1 MVIVVAETQQDR
13 LNSASLESIA
23 AARHLGAP
31 IAAIVP
37 GHKTAAVAETLSR
50 SSVSEVIRLEH
61 PLLEGCPADATIAA
75 LAALIDTMAPS
86 HVVCAHTYHAR
97 DYVPRLAARLDRALL
112 TDCIAIAVDSQA
124 TRYRRPLFQGKVV
137 ADVVLNG
144 PAPHF
149 VCVQVGAFRADG
161 IGSPTTPAPIRV
173 VSASLADGDVRQ
185 SVEPPFREAKQD
197 VDLSTAQRIVAAG
210 RGIKEEGQLAI
221 VRQLASLLGAEVAGS
236 RPLCDAGWLPL
247 DRQIGSSGQTVA
259 PQLYLALGI
268 SGAIQHIVGMKGS
281 KTIVAINK
289 DADAPIFEI
298 ADYGIVGDLFEV
310 VPALIAALETR

>member
-1 MVIVVAETQQDR
+1 MVIVVAESQQGR

-23 AARHLGAP
+23 AARHLGTHITA
-31 IAAIVP
+31 VVL
-37 GHKTAAVAETLSR
+37 GNDTAAVAEALSR
-50 SSVSEVIRLEH
+50 SPVTEVVRLEH
-61 PLLEGCPADATIAA
+61 PRLGACAPDASIAA
-75 LAALIDTMAPS
+75 LAAFIDAMAPS
-86 HVVCAHTYHAR
+86 HVVCAHTYQAR

-112 TDCIAIAVDSQA
+112 TDCIAIAGDGA
-124 TRYRRPLFQGKVV
+124 TIRYRRPLFQGKVV
-137 ADVVLNG
+137 ADVVLDG

-161 IGSPTTPAPIRV
+161 LEPRPEPAPIRIV
-173 VSASLADGDVRQ
+173 AASLADGDVKQ
-185 SVEPPFREAKQD
+185 AVEPPFREARQD

-210 RGIKEEGQLAI
+210 RGIREESQLTL
-221 VRQLASLLGAEVAGS
+221 VRRLASALDAEVAGS
-236 RPLCDAGWLPL
+236 RPVCDAGWLAL

-281 KTIVAINK
+281 KTIVAINT

-310 VPALIAALETR
+310 VPALIAALEAP

>member
-23 AARHLGAP
+23 AAGRLGSP
-31 IAAIVP
+31 IAAIVL
-37 GHKTAAVAETLSR
+37 GDKTSVAAETLSR

-61 PLLEGCPADATIAA
+61 PLLEGCPPDATIAA
-75 LAALIDTMAPS
+75 LAALIGTMAPS

-97 DYVPRLAARLDRALL
+97 NYVPRLAARLDRALL
-112 TDCIAIAVDSQA
+112 TDCIAIAVDGEV

-161 IGSPTTPAPIRV
+161 IGSPATPAPIRV
-173 VSASLADGDVRQ
+173 VAASLADADLKQ

-210 RGIKEEGQLAI
+210 RGIKEESQLAI
-221 VRQLASLLGAEVAGS
+221 VRQLASVLGAEVAGS

-281 KTIVAINK
+281 KTIVAINT